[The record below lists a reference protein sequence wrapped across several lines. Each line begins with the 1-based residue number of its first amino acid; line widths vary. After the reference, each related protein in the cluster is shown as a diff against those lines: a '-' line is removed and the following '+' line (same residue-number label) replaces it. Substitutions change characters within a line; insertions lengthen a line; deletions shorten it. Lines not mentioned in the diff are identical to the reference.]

1 MFASIRTGTDWNCST
16 FATGCAMK
24 MFSFSRCPG
33 MCVAFILQDSRKGMP
48 LLYYGKAVR
57 IFESDGIS
65 KGYFT

>member
-1 MFASIRTGTDWNCST
+1 
-16 FATGCAMK
+16 MK

-33 MCVAFILQDSRKGMP
+33 MYVAFILQDSRKGMP

-65 KGYFT
+65 IGYFT